1 MVDFTE
7 RTLGAFLDGVAERT
21 PTPGGGGVA
30 ATAGALACSMA
41 RMVAAYSVGKRT
53 EPENRARIE
62 GISAKLAD
70 ADRLMRELITADA
83 AAYTDMTEAGKAR
96 DTGPNG
102 ESRYA
107 RAVLT
112 AIGVPMEMAAIA
124 SNALTQ
130 MDELKFVA
138 SKYLISDLGVAA
150 VLADACARAARYSVC
165 VNAPE
170 IADRGTR
177 ERLTANIDRIVG
189 HCLSLKTAVEQTV
202 DERLK
207 TSGSSDR

>member
-1 MVDFTE
+1 MEDFTE
-7 RTLGAFLDGVAERT
+7 RTLGAFLDGVAART

-41 RMVAAYSVGKRT
+41 RMVAAYSIGKRT
-53 EPENRARIE
+53 KPEDRARIE

-83 AAYTDMTEAGKAR
+83 AAYTEMTGAGKER
-96 DTGPNG
+96 DAGSDG

-107 RAVLT
+107 QTVLT

-130 MDELKFVA
+130 MDELKSIA
-138 SKYLISDLGVAA
+138 SKYLVSDLGVAA
-150 VLADACARAARYSVC
+150 VLAGGCARAARYSVRI
-165 VNAPE
+165 NAPE

-177 ERLTANIDRIVG
+177 ERLTANIDRIVE
-189 HCLSLKTAVEQTV
+189 HCHLLETSVEQTV